1 MGLLCRCGAVTT
13 VWLWLVALE
22 QSGQD
27 VCWLEHEEEGE
38 MKPAI
43 LPWLPSSQWHQDG
56 VWKHPTCVDGPH
68 LPTPASGL
76 PGAFAPAAARLSHGE
91 PG

>member
-1 MGLLCRCGAVTT
+1 MGLLCLCGAVTA
-13 VWLWLVALE
+13 VWSWLVALE
-22 QSGQD
+22 QSGRD

-43 LPWLPSSQWHQDG
+43 LPWLPNSQWHQDG
-56 VWKHPTCVDGPH
+56 AWKHPTHVDGPH
-68 LPTPASGL
+68 LPTPASSL